1 MSMPEKKKII
11 GILGGIGS
19 GKTAVAAQFAK
30 LGCAVI
36 DADQI
41 AHELLEEAAVKEKI
55 IGCFGDSILDCSGRI
70 DRKKL
75 AQIAFAGKEQS
86 ASLNNIIHPGVLA
99 RTEELIEQYNNQ
111 SQVKAIVLD
120 MPLLVEVGW
129 EKRCDRLIFVDCK
142 APLRAVRAE
151 KMGISEN
158 ELKIRENLQ
167 ISLDNKAKVSDNKVD
182 NNSDLAAL
190 AKQVAEI
197 FSGSVSN
204 DNKF

>member
-1 MSMPEKKKII
+1 MDKSEKKKII

-19 GKTAVAAQFAK
+19 GKSTVAAELAK

-36 DADQI
+36 DADEI
-41 AHELLEEAAVKEKI
+41 AHELLEEAGVKEKI

-75 AQIAFAGKEQS
+75 AQMAFADRKQS

-99 RTEELIEQYNNQ
+99 RTEELIEQYNKE

-129 EKRCDRLIFVDCK
+129 ERRCDRLIFVDCK
-142 APLRAVRAE
+142 KTLRAVRAE
-151 KMGISEN
+151 KMGINEN
-158 ELKIRENLQ
+158 ELKIRENFQ
-167 ISLDNKAKVSDNKVD
+167 ISLDSKAEVSDNRVD
-182 NNSDLAAL
+182 NNSDVAAL

-197 FSGSVSN
+197 FSGIVSE

>member
-1 MSMPEKKKII
+1 VNTPEKKKIV

-19 GKTAVAAQFAK
+19 GKSTVAAEFAK

-36 DADQI
+36 DADEI

-55 IGCFGDSILDCSGRI
+55 VGCFGDGVLDCSGRI

-75 AQIAFAGKEQS
+75 SQMAFAGKEQS
-86 ASLNNIIHPGVLA
+86 TFLNNIIHPGVLA

-111 SQVKAIVLD
+111 PQVKAIVLD
-120 MPLLVEVGW
+120 MPLLVEAGW

-142 APLRAVRAE
+142 EPIRAVRAK
-151 KMGISEN
+151 KMGINEN

-167 ISLDNKAKVSDNKVD
+167 ISLDNKAKVSDNRID

-190 AKQVAEI
+190 AKQVAEV
-197 FSGSVSN
+197 FSGIVS
-204 DNKF
+204 DGKKF